1 MRDARDRQYAR
12 HPGQHDHA
20 GDDGG
25 RRQHDADLEGGRGD
39 FVVVVFC
46 GGVVALVF
54 GVLGALGEFFR
65 TFAGF
70 RLRTVTRRGLVPVV
84 DLLLQAPLSR
94 HRRRSVPRL
103 SLACSAVACTTVRRM
118 LLAWKNAHR
127 FEASTFLLM
136 ASVCAPLPSVS
147 DNARNKAITAISNA
161 IFLFEPEACSAC
173 SACSMLSCAP
183 IDSPPAD

>member
-1 MRDARDRQYAR
+1 
-12 HPGQHDHA
+12 
-20 GDDGG
+20 
-25 RRQHDADLEGGRGD
+25 
-39 FVVVVFC
+39 
-46 GGVVALVF
+46 
-54 GVLGALGEFFR
+54 
-65 TFAGF
+65 
-70 RLRTVTRRGLVPVV
+70 
-84 DLLLQAPLSR
+84 
-94 HRRRSVPRL
+94 
-103 SLACSAVACTTVRRM
+103 M

-183 IDSPPAD
+183 MIPLQLTAHDCRTAMRAQEASLRGHRCDGSVSAGRTGVHLRGCALLYTSKSRSLSMPV